1 MKRLVFAAAAL
12 AVLSATPAL
21 AASPIRLCT
30 GAPSGLYYA
39 AGDEIA
45 KVAGKTLAVVNVET
59 EGTLDNLERLLD
71 LPADDPQA
79 CDAMVG
85 QPDGPV
91 YVARSSP
98 AKVKKLKQ
106 VATLHREYLHVLC
119 SKKSGVSDLGDLE
132 NDPARYSLAVGD
144 VGSGAWLAWQNLV
157 AADED
162 YGKVPQRT
170 EGGDI
175 ALAAVASGETTCM
188 LVPAGLGNGTVMEA
202 DATYGD
208 TVVLVGAND
217 RDFTD
222 AINIA
227 GEPLYSWEKIPAGT
241 YPHALQSGW
250 FSAASTI
257 SWPAAVYV
265 NTERMDRGTL
275 NAFIRAA
282 SRGAVSIKAEYG
294 Q

>member
-1 MKRLVFAAAAL
+1 MNRLVFAATALAAL
-12 AVLSATPAL
+12 CATPAM
-21 AASPIRLCT
+21 AAPAVRLCT
-30 GAPSGLYYA
+30 GAPSGIYYA

-45 KVAGKTLAVVNVET
+45 KVAGKSLAIVNVET
-59 EGTLDNLERLLD
+59 EGTLDNLERVLD
-71 LPADDPQA
+71 LPADDPAA

-91 YVARSSP
+91 YVARQSP

-119 SKKSGVSDLGDLE
+119 SKKSGVDDLGDLE
-132 NDPARYSLAVGD
+132 NDPDRYSLAVGD
-144 VGSGAWLAWQNLV
+144 VGSGAWLVWQNLV

-222 AINIA
+222 ATNIN
-227 GEPLYSWEKIPAGT
+227 GEQLYTWEKIPAGT
-241 YPHALQSGW
+241 YPRSLQSGW

-265 NTERMDRGTL
+265 NTERMDRATL

-282 SRGAVSIKAEYG
+282 SRGAVTIKAEYG
-294 Q
+294 H